1 MQEPVD
7 LMVAGRVVAT
17 GEVVIVDGNYGLRVG
32 RIASP
37 RQRLSGLL

>member
-1 MQEPVD
+1 
-7 LMVAGRVVAT
+7 MVAGRVVAT